1 MDSVGS
7 SKLFPFSWTSTYRS
21 SVRKTRLLINIFSAS
36 VTGKKKRRST
46 FWLIIDPGEK
56 EPHRR
61 TQGEKKGKQKKT
73 TKKRK
78 NNTREMGL
86 QNGRP
91 IFEWEGPELMG
102 QHARP
107 SRPRPEVNQYRQSWP
122 RIDEDPS
129 AEVTS
134 DPDVAATSKVC
145 SDGTER
151 DGMLSSS
158 ARCYSIIFFSFFFL
172 RLYFLAIDDRSSGHK
187 PLVTRFL
194 GLFLCQCWF
203 SLWALR
209 PLRPLATHFG
219 SRPIRW
225 GIHYSWR
232 LTGLSFACSSYWVLT
247 PSRSWLTWVLTP
259 LLDGILHHVRG
270 LVLKCDCIF
279 YCEPN

>member
-1 MDSVGS
+1 MVDQYLNERGQNWWANTLALVDRG
-7 SKLFPFSWTSTYRS
+7 PRW
-21 SVRKTRLLINIFSAS
+21 INIGSPDHAS
-36 VTGKKKRRST
+36 TKILQPR
-46 FWLIIDPGEK
+46 WPAI
-56 EPHRR
+56 R
-61 TQGEKKGKQKKT
+61 T
-73 TKKRK
+73 
-78 NNTREMGL
+78 
-86 QNGRP
+86 
-91 IFEWEGPELMG
+91 
-102 QHARP
+102 
-107 SRPRPEVNQYRQSWP
+107 SRQRLKCVQ
-122 RIDEDPS
+122 
-129 AEVTS
+129 
-134 DPDVAATSKVC
+134 
-145 SDGTER
+145 TER
-151 DGMLSSS
+151 NAMECCHHRPVAIQL
-158 ARCYSIIFFSFFFL
+158 FSFLFFL